1 MASLCKGLSS
11 LSNTNILIECLPCKR
26 LKLYLMLLVDQDT
39 SVEILFPEM
48 LGNTL
53 KYLSANCVCV
63 KLSYSFINR

>member
-1 MASLCKGLSS
+1 MLTFS
-11 LSNTNILIECLPCKR
+11 LSACWVQETEVIPK
-26 LKLYLMLLVDQDT
+26 LLVDQDT
-39 SVEILFPEM
+39 SEILFPEM